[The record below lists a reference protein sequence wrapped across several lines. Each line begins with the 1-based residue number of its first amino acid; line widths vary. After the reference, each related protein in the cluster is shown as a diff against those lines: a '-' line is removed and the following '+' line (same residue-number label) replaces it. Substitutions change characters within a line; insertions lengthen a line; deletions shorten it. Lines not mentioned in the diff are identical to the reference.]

1 VKSESSIIPTSVF
14 KRKVKEL
21 KKKYPHIDED
31 LRRLGQHLDQN
42 PSYGIHLGSGI
53 YKIRL
58 RSTDRPKGKKGGYR
72 VITFYSHKEDLLYL
86 LTIYHKSQIENIPI
100 HKIIEILKREGIV

>member
-1 VKSESSIIPTSVF
+1 MKSESSIIPTSVF

-86 LTIYHKSQIENIPI
+86 LTIKLNS
-100 HKIIEILKREGIV
+100 IIQESVKFMYFS

>member
-1 VKSESSIIPTSVF
+1 VKSETSIIPTSVF

-21 KKKYPHIDED
+21 KKKYPHIGED
-31 LRRLGQHLDQN
+31 LKRLGQHLDQN
-42 PSYGIHLGSGI
+42 LSYGIHLGSRI

-58 RSTDRPKGKKGGYR
+58 RSSDQPKGKKGGYR
-72 VITFYSHKEDLLYL
+72 VITFYSPKENFLYL

-100 HKIIEILKREGIV
+100 HKIIEILKREGLI